1 MMLFLLI
8 HNIALRQCK
17 ARIGVCKWV
26 NHSNVKK
33 TQAADSDPKSLWLLQ
48 GPLGSEF
55 SSKVSLS
62 TESASTKTVKS
73 RVKVST
79 I

>member
-1 MMLFLLI
+1 MV
-8 HNIALRQCK
+8 K
-17 ARIGVCKWV
+17 
-26 NHSNVKK
+26 HSNVKK
-33 TQAADSDPKSLWLLQ
+33 MHAADSDPKSLWLLQ

-55 SSKVSLS
+55 SSKVFLS